1 MNLPTLTPFEQQVLT
16 YWRTYLPQR
25 VQTLE
30 QSGTLLETIQRRIQE
45 FQSLKQQ
52 RIQAGYD
59 STEAHLEAAKETL
72 YPDPESEP

>member
-1 MNLPTLTPFEQQVLT
+1 MNQPTLTPLEQQVMT
-16 YWRTYLPQR
+16 YWRTYLPRR

-30 QSGTLLETIQRRIQE
+30 QSGTLLETIQKRIQE
-45 FQSLKQQ
+45 FQSLKRD